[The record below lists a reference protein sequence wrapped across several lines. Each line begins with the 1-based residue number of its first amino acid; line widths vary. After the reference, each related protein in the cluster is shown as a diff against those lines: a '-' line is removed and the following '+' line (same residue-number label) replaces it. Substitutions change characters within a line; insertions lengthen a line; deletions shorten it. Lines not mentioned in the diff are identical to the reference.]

1 MNNRD
6 LRNRHAFEEKK
17 PSSGNLSSNDESSG
31 RSIDR
36 GKNPEGSRRCPED
49 ACVIVGGPRQC
60 KILSTHTNDK
70 EKKNKKKRY
79 RSTISQLQLQLT
91 TGVPLQR
98 VKQKRYPAEQCS
110 LEAFLS
116 LYLVFSLIVF
126 RLSSHIFVSSAT
138 IDFRRQHMSPRGREM
153 SPREKFLFS
162 NWGGKRMP
170 CFWSL
175 IMGYK
180 GIKHSSFIYS
190 KFLDTRMG
198 TIEKAEKRLKLRKD
212 WGFQI
217 LITLNLIIMNMG
229 ILDAFWDNS
238 DSGLILFLE
247 HV

>member
-1 MNNRD
+1 MHSRKRNPPPETFHPMMN
-6 LRNRHAFEEKK
+6 LQGGASTEE
-17 PSSGNLSSNDESSG
+17 
-31 RSIDR
+31 
-36 GKNPEGSRRCPED
+36 KNPEGSRRCPKD

-138 IDFRRQHMSPRGREM
+138 IDFRRQHMSPRGGEM
-153 SPREKFLFS
+153 SPREKFLFC
-162 NWGGKRMP
+162 NWEGKRML

-175 IMGYK
+175 IMGVQRNKTFLIYLFEIFRYLYGNNQK
-180 GIKHSSFIYS
+180 GWEAIEIKERLRCSNSNNP
-190 KFLDTRMG
+190 KFDNYECWDTRCLLWLF
-198 TIEKAEKRLKLRKD
+198 RFR
-212 WGFQI
+212 
-217 LITLNLIIMNMG
+217 
-229 ILDAFWDNS
+229 S
-238 DSGLILFLE
+238 LILFGTCWI
-247 HV
+247 VWIIG

>member
-1 MNNRD
+1 MCCKDSEFQSFRPKIPTLFLRLVHESRRYLRRPPSLPMNNRD

-17 PSSGNLSSNDESSG
+17 PSSGNLSSNNESSG

-138 IDFRRQHMSPRGREM
+138 IDFRRQHMSPRGGEM
-153 SPREKFLFS
+153 SPREKFLFC
-162 NWGGKRMP
+162 N
-170 CFWSL
+170 
-175 IMGYK
+175 
-180 GIKHSSFIYS
+180 
-190 KFLDTRMG
+190 
-198 TIEKAEKRLKLRKD
+198 
-212 WGFQI
+212 
-217 LITLNLIIMNMG
+217 
-229 ILDAFWDNS
+229 
-238 DSGLILFLE
+238 
-247 HV
+247 

>member
-1 MNNRD
+1 MN
-6 LRNRHAFEEKK
+6 LQGGASTEEKIPK
-17 PSSGNLSSNDESSG
+17 EV
-31 RSIDR
+31 
-36 GKNPEGSRRCPED
+36 ED
-49 ACVIVGGPRQC
+49 AQRMLAS
-60 KILSTHTNDK
+60 LSVVPDNARSFPHIQTT
-70 EKKNKKKRY
+70 KKKRTKKKRY

-138 IDFRRQHMSPRGREM
+138 IDFRRQHMSPRGGEM
-153 SPREKFLFS
+153 SPREKFLFC

-180 GIKHSSFIYS
+180 GIKHSSFIYL

-217 LITLNLIIMNMG
+217 LITLNLIIMNFR
-229 ILDAFWDNS
+229 ILDTFPDYRVF
-238 DSGLILFLE
+238 FLE
-247 HV
+247 YV